1 MKKKLYRS
9 TTDRKIAGVC
19 GGVAEY
25 FDIDVTL
32 IRLAVALLTL
42 FAGMSLW
49 VYIIAALVIPEN
61 PGYTPYQDMGNSR
74 DNNDNR

>member
-19 GGVAEY
+19 SGVAEY